1 MIVCL
6 TGGIGSGKSVVAK
19 IFENL
24 GAIVF
29 NSDHVAKELYSDS
42 TLKPQII
49 NLLGENAYLA
59 DGSINKPFINSVI
72 FSQTTKLDLLN
83 SIIHPAVIKKFNI
96 LVKHNQNRVIIKET
110 ALLFEA
116 RLEDNCDTIVV
127 VAANDSL
134 RIDRVMKRDSLTREE
149 VIKKLN
155 SQISQREKIAR
166 ANYVIE
172 NNEQNLLI
180 PQVIDLYK
188 NFLRNKHA

>member
-1 MIVCL
+1 MIICL

-29 NSDHVAKELYSDS
+29 NSDHVAKELYFDS
-42 TLKPQII
+42 TIKPQII
-49 NLLGENAYLA
+49 NLLGENAYLTN
-59 DGSINKPFINSVI
+59 GLINKPYINSII
-72 FSQTTKLDLLN
+72 FSQANKLDLLN
-83 SIIHPAVIKKFNI
+83 SILHPAVIKKFNT
-96 LVKHNQNRVIIKET
+96 LVKQNLNRVIIKET

-116 RLEDNCDTIVV
+116 NLENNCDSIVV
-127 VAANDSL
+127 VTADDSL
-134 RIDRVMKRDSLTREE
+134 RIERVMKRDLLTREE

-155 SQISQREKIAR
+155 SQISQSEKIAR

-180 PQVIDLYK
+180 PQVIHLYK
-188 NFLRNKHA
+188 NFLKK